1 MKITRRRRW
10 LVLAVAAALIL
21 PFSSM
26 AEDDLIVGDFL
37 AGSLTG
43 WKEKTFKGKTRYE
56 LIDRGAG
63 KVLKADSRA
72 SASGLFREMKIDL
85 VKTPCMTWSW
95 KVDGILDGLDE
106 TTKGGDDYP
115 ARVYVVFSDGLFFWQ
130 TRALNYVWSSGHKA
144 GAAWPNAY
152 TDRSINVA
160 VQSGPAHVGQW
171 VVQSRNIRDDYKR
184 FVGGDISQADA
195 VAIMTDTDDSGRS
208 ATAYYGEVR
217 FSSSC

>member
-1 MKITRRRRW
+1 MKTTRRCTGSVVVIAA
-10 LVLAVAAALIL
+10 VLFAPL
-21 PFSSM
+21 SSM
-26 AEDDLIVGDFL
+26 AEDDVIVGDFL

-43 WKEKTFKGKTRYE
+43 WQEKVFKGKTRYQ
-56 LIDRGAG
+56 LINHGAG

-85 VKTPCMTWSW
+85 LKTPCMTWSW

-130 TRALNYVWSSGHKA
+130 TRALNYVWSSGHA
-144 GAAWPNAY
+144 VGVAWPNAY

-160 VQSGPAHVGQW
+160 AQSGPARVGQW

-217 FSSSC
+217 FTPSC

>member
-1 MKITRRRRW
+1 MKTTRRCAW
-10 LVLAVAAALIL
+10 PALAVATALIVPL
-21 PFSSM
+21 SSM

-43 WKEKTFKGKTRYE
+43 WQEKSFKGKTRYE
-56 LIDRGAG
+56 LIDHGAG
-63 KVLKADSRA
+63 KVLKAESRA

-85 VKTPCMTWSW
+85 LKTPCMTWSW

-130 TRALNYVWSSGHKA
+130 TRALNYVWSSGHA
-144 GAAWPNAY
+144 EGAAWPNAY

-160 VQSGPAHVGQW
+160 AQSGSAHVGQW

-184 FVGGDISQADA
+184 FIGGDISQADA

-208 ATAYYGEVR
+208 ATAYYGQVR
-217 FSSSC
+217 FTPSC